1 MKTYRIIAAAL
12 GLFVLTG
19 CSGNSPKTYPVSG
32 KVALVGGDAQKL
44 AGHHIE
50 VVLATDPNVRAAGVI
65 GPDGTFSLETLH
77 AGVVL
82 KGAKEGQYQVRILPA
97 DEDDNGTKLKAPPI
111 AARHFKFE
119 SSGLSLKVPPT
130 GDVNLELSPR

>member
-1 MKTYRIIAAAL
+1 MKTHRIIAAAL
-12 GLFVLTG
+12 GLFVLAG
-19 CSGNSPKTYPVSG
+19 CNGNSPKTYSVSG
-32 KVALVGGDAQKL
+32 KVALVGGDTQKL

-50 VVLATDPNVRAAGVI
+50 VALATDPTVRAAGVI

-97 DEDDNGTKLKAPPI
+97 DEDDNGTKLKKPPI

-119 SSGLSLKVPPT
+119 SSGLSLKVPAT